1 MYQLT
6 LISDDS
12 TMEIPRD
19 RYLDRLV
26 ARKHNGMVKII
37 TGVHGCGKSYLLFD
51 LFREHLV
58 RSGVED
64 PTSSPSPWIPKR
76 TRSIAT

>member
-1 MYQLT
+1 
-6 LISDDS
+6 
-12 TMEIPRD
+12 MEIPRD
-19 RYLDRLV
+19 RYLDKLV

-58 RSGVED
+58 RSGV
-64 PTSSPSPWIPKR
+64 
-76 TRSIAT
+76 